1 MALRDRRLKSYAVQ
15 RLRLPFGKCFQTC
28 DPPPLSLYHRH
39 LQCTSA
45 PDKSMHSD
53 PTTDSDDEDTGCLS
67 GVVRALEADHE
78 QEAEQRLAQLDEL
91 YRFVHATV
99 SEYKMPTCFY

>member
-1 MALRDRRLKSYAVQ
+1 
-15 RLRLPFGKCFQTC
+15 
-28 DPPPLSLYHRH
+28 
-39 LQCTSA
+39 
-45 PDKSMHSD
+45 MHSD

-99 SEYKMPTCFY
+99 SL